1 MVRRSGLEEEE
12 EAAEMAVD
20 DNVIDC
26 SWDGGPKDA
35 AEVVGV

>member
-1 MVRRSGLEEEE
+1 MVRRSGLEE

-26 SWDGGPKDA
+26 SWDGWPKDA